1 MCPDMYIYTHIYIYI
16 YIHTYIYIY
25 INIFAF
31 IVVKAAFD
39 SGYTIIVSK
48 ETIIGRS
55 FASSN
60 LGLVLEGMEFEN
72 RLTGVGDRD
81 I

>member
-16 YIHTYIYIY
+16 YIHIY

-31 IVVKAAFD
+31 IVVKAAFN
-39 SGYTIIVSK
+39 SGHTMIVSK

-60 LGLVLEGMEFEN
+60 LGLVVEGMEFEN